1 VYQQERSGRG
11 SFLPVSLCSLG
22 SVIFQAMS
30 GRKCLVNFG
39 RQKSNVNSFHGRLMR
54 SAARAQPS
62 QHVLCTLPRVPNL
75 HTCTLAHWHNLLRPK
90 ALHVLEGLERFGVTH
105 LTWHALIW
113 GQLEEGLIGCQRWKS
128 LYANQTASKSKFA
141 AHRGMAKATQCS

>member
-1 VYQQERSGRG
+1 MPPNKTVRTSSIFVTGDPRRGYSRFWGKDWGRGAAWSLSCPGHLDEVLEYPEAIVVYQQERSGRG

-75 HTCTLAHWHNLLRPK
+75 HTCTLAH
-90 ALHVLEGLERFGVTH
+90 LHT
-105 LTWHALIW
+105 
-113 GQLEEGLIGCQRWKS
+113 CS
-128 LYANQTASKSKFA
+128 LAQSA
-141 AHRGMAKATQCS
+141 